1 MRNLLYILFILL
13 FISSCSDTDNNTIPE
28 IIDEGGHTIEK
39 VIPLDLEIEET
50 QKNIFDYAV
59 FSLFPDQ
66 YGVMFSLFDVYD
78 SITWKA
84 SNLDG
89 SFKIFQYTTRGASFI
104 RQWSHTFTSPG
115 NYKTYVLGYKN
126 NEVIYSDTAEVE
138 ITNAK
143 DFLCYNWKDIKGSI
157 GHSTGYVDVLNDY
170 GFSTFEDMHQ
180 GIPSVTVFLIDKK
193 KDNKP
198 AFLKKSK
205 KVFTDYISSLYSTH
219 PTYNETDD
227 NLLEKYNN
235 LFTYKKKNTYP
246 LCIWITPKSKIVLI
260 KEEVYNEHQLYA
272 EPNYDILK
280 E

>member
-1 MRNLLYILFILL
+1 MRNLLSILFILL
-13 FISSCSDTDNNTIPE
+13 LVSSCSDTGNNTIPE
-28 IIDEGGHTIEK
+28 IIDESGHTIEK

-59 FSLFPDQ
+59 FNLFPDQ
-66 YGVMFSLFDVYD
+66 YSVMFSLFDVYD

-104 RQWSHTFTSPG
+104 HQWSHAFTSPG

-126 NEVIYSDTAEVE
+126 NEVIYSDTAEVK
-138 ITNAK
+138 ITNNK

-157 GHSTGYVDVLNDY
+157 GHGISYIDVLNDY
-170 GFSTFEDMHQ
+170 EFSTFENMHQ

-205 KVFTDYISSLYSTH
+205 KIFTDYINSLYSTQPVH
-219 PTYNETDD
+219 YETEND
-227 NLLEKYNN
+227 LLEKYND
-235 LFTYKKKNTYP
+235 LFIYKPKSTYP
-246 LCIWITPKSKIVLI
+246 TCIWITPKSKIALI
-260 KEEVYNEHQLYA
+260 KEEIHNEYQLYA
-272 EPNYDILK
+272 EPQ
-280 E
+280 

>member
-1 MRNLLYILFILL
+1 MRNLLSILFILQ
-13 FISSCSDTDNNTIPE
+13 FVSSCSDTDNGTIPE
-28 IIDEGGHTIEK
+28 IIDEGDHTIEK

-50 QKNIFDYAV
+50 QKNIFDYTV

-84 SNLDG
+84 SNVDG
-89 SFKIFQYTTRGASFI
+89 SLKIFQYTTRGANFI

-138 ITNAK
+138 ITNTK

-157 GHSTGYVDVLNDY
+157 GHGVSYVDVLNDY
-170 GFSTFEDMHQ
+170 EFSTFEDMHQ

-193 KDNKP
+193 KNNKP

-205 KVFTDYISSLYSTH
+205 KIFTDYINSLYSTQPVH
-219 PTYNETDD
+219 YETEND
-227 NLLEKYNN
+227 LLEKYND
-235 LFTYKKKNTYP
+235 LFIYKPKSTYP
-246 LCIWITPKSKIVLI
+246 ICIWITPKSKIALI
-260 KEEVYNEHQLYA
+260 KEEIHNEYQLYA
-272 EPNYDILK
+272 EPQ
-280 E
+280 